1 MTDRPLRAD
10 ARRNRDAIAAAAREL
25 VIREGPGIGMDE
37 IATAAGVATG
47 TLYRHFPT
55 KQDLIESIVAD
66 LAEGIDRSLNSALAR
81 AEDGTSSAIDE
92 VIALLRHV
100 MIDMRQERLL
110 RFAVAG
116 AAEDSLREIQARGRA
131 AVEQLVAAA
140 HRDDSLYPD
149 VTADDVVLLLSTAP
163 TDAMSEVEQSRW
175 LTLARRALT
184 PNPATGVRKP
194 ARG

>member
-55 KQDLIESIVAD
+55 KQDLIETIVAD
-66 LAEGIDRSLNSALAR
+66 LAEAIDRSLSSALAR
-81 AEDGTSSAIDE
+81 VEDGTGSAVDE
-92 VIALLRHV
+92 VIALLHHV

-110 RFAVAG
+110 RYAVAG
-116 AAEDSLREIQARGRA
+116 VADDSLEQIRTRGRA

-140 HRDDSLYPD
+140 HRDGSLYPD
-149 VTADDVVLLLSTAP
+149 ITANDVVLLLSTAP
-163 TDAMSEVEQSRW
+163 ADAMPEVAQSRW

-184 PNPATGVRKP
+184 PDRAADRS
-194 ARG
+194 

>member
-10 ARRNRDAIAAAAREL
+10 ARRNREAIAAAAREL

-116 AAEDSLREIQARGRA
+116 VAEDSLREIQARGRA
-131 AVEQLVAAA
+131 AVEQLVATA
-140 HRDDSLYPD
+140 HRNNSLYPD

-184 PNPATGVRKP
+184 PNPATGVRNP